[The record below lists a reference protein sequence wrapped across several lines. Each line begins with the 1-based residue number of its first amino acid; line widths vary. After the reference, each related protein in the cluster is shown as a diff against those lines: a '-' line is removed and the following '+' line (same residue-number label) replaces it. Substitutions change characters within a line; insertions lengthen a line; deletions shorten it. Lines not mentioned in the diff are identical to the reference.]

1 VGYRARVI
9 DSELESGLLRAG
21 ALQIIGPKSC
31 GKTVTARQLAKS
43 EIRIDTDPQVT
54 PAMQADPRRLLL
66 GETPRLLDEW
76 QEQQILWNYV
86 RHEVDDRQAKG
97 QFILAGSA
105 HPVED
110 VKLHSGAGRIEQLRM
125 RPMTFLELGFSTGEV
140 SLAALLKGEAPYS
153 EPLAVNLKDLAEQI
167 ARGGWP
173 GQLDASTH
181 NALISNRS
189 YLSMITEVDM
199 SRVSG
204 QRRDPSRVRSLL
216 ASYARN
222 TAIPATVTTLTADA
236 IGVESAST
244 RETVMSYID
253 ALSRLMIV
261 EDLPAW
267 NVHLRSRAALRQA
280 PKRHLVDPSLAV
292 AALGANVDALLN
304 DLIFM
309 GFLFES
315 EVLRD
320 LRVYAQPLEA
330 KVSHYRDSNRNETDI
345 ILQVP
350 DGAWAAFEVKLGF
363 GGADEGAT
371 SLLRLA
377 ETVDTEKTGRCL
389 GLTVITGLGFAHRRL
404 DGVNVVPLATLAP

>member
-1 VGYRARVI
+1 
-9 DSELESGLLRAG
+9 
-21 ALQIIGPKSC
+21 
-31 GKTVTARQLAKS
+31 
-43 EIRIDTDPQVT
+43 
-54 PAMQADPRRLLL
+54 
-66 GETPRLLDEW
+66 
-76 QEQQILWNYV
+76 
-86 RHEVDDRQAKG
+86 
-97 QFILAGSA
+97 
-105 HPVED
+105 
-110 VKLHSGAGRIEQLRM
+110 
-125 RPMTFLELGFSTGEV
+125 
-140 SLAALLKGEAPYS
+140 
-153 EPLAVNLKDLAEQI
+153 
-167 ARGGWP
+167 
-173 GQLDASTH
+173 
-181 NALISNRS
+181 
-189 YLSMITEVDM
+189 
-199 SRVSG
+199 
-204 QRRDPSRVRSLL
+204 
-216 ASYARN
+216 
-222 TAIPATVTTLTADA
+222 
-236 IGVESAST
+236 
-244 RETVMSYID
+244 MSYID

-267 NVHLRSRAALRQA
+267 NVHLRSKAALRQA